1 MRYAHIHSR
10 ITNTPWFI
18 DESTLTAIT
27 QLLQSRINGSV
38 ATIPLRIRADDN
50 PDLDGIDDDEDEPTT
65 PVPNAVQGVAL
76 IPISGVLGKHLSR
89 METMCGGCD
98 MDAIRSRFDQAMAD
112 PAVRAVVLCINSPG
126 GMAIGCHEL
135 FTHMYEQ
142 KKKPLYAFTDTM
154 CGSAAYYL
162 ACAADVIYTAPTAQV
177 GSIGSMLIVRDDS
190 EMLAKMGVK
199 FSIIRSG
206 KWKGLGH
213 PSQPLSKEGTAILQN
228 TVDTL
233 GAQFRADVSRAR
245 PSIAAEDM
253 EGLSHLGREAVDRHL
268 ADEVVLDL
276 QQLLARLGG

>member
-10 ITNTPWFI
+10 ITSTPWFI

-27 QLLQSRINGSV
+27 QLLQSRINGTASI
-38 ATIPLRIRADDN
+38 TPLRIRNHDDN
-50 PDLDGIDDDEDEPTT
+50 PDLEGSDDDEPDS
-65 PVPNAVQGVAL
+65 PVPSAVQGVAL
-76 IPISGVLGKHLSR
+76 IPVSGILGKHLSK

-98 MDAIRSRFDQAMAD
+98 MDAVRSRFDQAMAD

-135 FTHMYEQ
+135 FTHMYER
-142 KKKPLYAFTDTM
+142 KTKPLYAFTDTI

-162 ACAADVIYTAPTAQV
+162 ACAADSIITAPTAQV

-213 PSQPLSKEGTAILQN
+213 PSQPLSKEGAAILQK

-245 PSIAAEDM
+245 PSLAAEEM
-253 EGLSHLGREAVDRHL
+253 EGLSHLGREAVARHL

-276 QQLLARLGG
+276 QELLARLAA